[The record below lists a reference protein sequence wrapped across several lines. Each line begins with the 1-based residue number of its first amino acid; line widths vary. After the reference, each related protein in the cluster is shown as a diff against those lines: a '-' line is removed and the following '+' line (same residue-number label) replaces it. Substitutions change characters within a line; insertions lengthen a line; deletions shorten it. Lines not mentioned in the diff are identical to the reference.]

1 MRSLL
6 AQGLKGVV
14 GLGTWDSDPVSL
26 SLPST
31 SPFNKRTFLLRSWR
45 VGDRGLVEE
54 KGESF
59 EVYEEDFCM
68 VLFFFL
74 KRCWLFFFLL
84 LSACLSSTEQEE
96 INLSCTWHLGRAV

>member
-1 MRSLL
+1 MEVQEGPSHGIEQGVTGLGLAGWDSTPTWFCLPFNFKPGQKKKEKEKVRSLL

-54 KGESF
+54 VGRHF
-59 EVYEEDFCM
+59 
-68 VLFFFL
+68 
-74 KRCWLFFFLL
+74 
-84 LSACLSSTEQEE
+84 SAS
-96 INLSCTWHLGRAV
+96 